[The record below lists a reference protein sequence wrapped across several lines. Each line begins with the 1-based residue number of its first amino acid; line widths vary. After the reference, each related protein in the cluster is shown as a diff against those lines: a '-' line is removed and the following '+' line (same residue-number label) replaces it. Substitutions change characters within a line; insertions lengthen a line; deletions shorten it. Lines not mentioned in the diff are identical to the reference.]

1 MQCFPGS
8 PGQAERGQGGSVPVP
23 PSTPSSEGRQ
33 RNDGGKGSGKDVSG
47 VGLAWFRDAC
57 LGCWKDAT
65 RCLVLVLA
73 VELRMV
79 LVLCLV
85 VQVFRTYR
93 TLVKSLPRGSN
104 HVLWTSFLPTTTSYV
119 VCCKRCRLYCTCGHS
134 TCFTADSKTVHMAWH
149 G

>member
-47 VGLAWFRDAC
+47 MGLPGSGMPAWGAG
-57 LGCWKDAT
+57 GCYPMPGPT
-65 RCLVLVLA
+65 VMLA
-73 VELRMV
+73 LELRMV
-79 LVLCLV
+79 LVLCLL

-93 TLVKSLPRGSN
+93 TLVKSLAIRS
-104 HVLWTSFLPTTTSYV
+104 
-119 VCCKRCRLYCTCGHS
+119 
-134 TCFTADSKTVHMAWH
+134 
-149 G
+149 